1 MEINRMQ
8 TLMSASRV
16 KAHLPAVVDAAD
28 ADRLAL
34 GFFAE
39 SVYAEFSRKEQLLVL
54 VDVQGGEKIYAGHLL
69 FDVKFP
75 KAHVLQI
82 HVAKRFR
89 GHQLGS
95 ALLDA
100 LKAHLTDLGFISIFA
115 RVAEDLTQ
123 ANGFWN
129 SQGFYT
135 QRLTQGGK
143 SRNRTIVVRAHEL
156 KTAQHFCGSGISAAD
171 PLGLDFGEQR
181 TRPLYLLDLNVLF
194 DLGPRRERHLS
205 ALDVFRAE
213 RMQTCA
219 LAISSEIEVELT
231 RTARDTKTD
240 PMLAF
245 AGMLSRFPVPDADVL
260 ARLLPGLGEIV
271 FPARSRAGTL
281 SANDLSDLKHLATAI
296 HNGLPGLITNDET
309 VLAAAPSL
317 RKEYGLDVLSPVR
330 FQAPLDEHE
339 QPVVH
344 AASNDDTITIERA
357 QHDDAQAIQALLTF
371 LGIGVVEQLSQ
382 WAAAEDKSTA
392 CVRLVARCEG
402 AVIGYMALP
411 ASPQRSN
418 VRAYVAVR
426 EDLAGAEAA
435 AHAFLLRLHESV
447 PIGGVGNIHLSCPD
461 QQATLREAA
470 ASFGYTASPS
480 APTELMKVS
489 LKQHVRASTWGTARQ
504 ALFSAV
510 AMQLPENPPEYRHVD
525 QQLPLL
531 RRDGQRMH
539 VSIFQLEALLAPAL
553 LCLQGRNGV
562 MVPIQ
567 RRFEEPLIAQSPQTS
582 WLPVNKAQLRP
593 QRLYVSGPKTLKNF
607 HRGDLMFFYESSKDK
622 GTRSVIAV
630 GRVLRAFH
638 RGQGEVET
646 ADLSGSILTEDQL
659 SEIGAATTKTVTVFD
674 NVLRLPCPVSLEH
687 LKSLGCGSSQQLLT
701 AQRLSAQQVQGI
713 LEKGFQ

>member
-1 MEINRMQ
+1 MQ
-8 TLMSASRV
+8 TLMSAARV
-16 KAHLPAVVDAAD
+16 KAHLPAVVKAAD

-54 VDVQGGEKIYAGHLL
+54 VDVEGDEETYAGHLL

-75 KAHVLQI
+75 RAHVLQI
-82 HVAKRFR
+82 HVAKGFR
-89 GHQLGS
+89 GRQLGA
-95 ALLDA
+95 ALLNV

-115 RVAEDLTQ
+115 RVAEDLAQ

-156 KTAQHFCGSGISAAD
+156 KTAQLISGSGISAAD
-171 PLGLDFGEQR
+171 PLGLDFGGRR

-194 DLGPRRERHLS
+194 DLGPRRERHPL

-219 LAISSEIEVELT
+219 LAISSEIEIELT

-240 PMLAF
+240 PILAF
-245 AGMLSRFPVPDADVL
+245 AGTLARFPVPDTEVL
-260 ARLLPGLGEIV
+260 ARLLPSLGEIV
-271 FPARSRAGTL
+271 FPARSRVGAL

-296 HNGLPGLITNDET
+296 HNGLPGLITSDET
-309 VLAAAPSL
+309 VLAAAPLL
-317 RKEYGLDVLSPVR
+317 RRAYGLDVLSPVR

-339 QPVVH
+339 LPVVH
-344 AASNDDTITIERA
+344 AAPDDDSITIERA
-357 QHDDAQAIQALLTF
+357 HHDDGPAIQALLTV
-371 LGIGVVEQLSQ
+371 LGVEVVEQLSQ
-382 WAAAEDKSTA
+382 WAAAEVRSTA

-402 AVIGYMALP
+402 SVVGYMALP
-411 ASPQRSN
+411 ASPQPAHI
-418 VRAYVAVR
+418 RAHVAVR
-426 EDLAGAEAA
+426 EDLPGADAA
-435 AHAFLLRLHESV
+435 AHALLLRLHESV
-447 PIGGVGNIHLSCPD
+447 PIGGVGNIHLSCPK

-489 LKQHVRASTWGTARQ
+489 LRQHVRVSTWATTRHALISTA
-504 ALFSAV
+504 
-510 AMQLPENPPEYRHVD
+510 AMQLPEQPPKYRHVD
-525 QQLPLL
+525 QQLPVL

-539 VSIFQLEALLAPAL
+539 LSIFQLEALLAPAL
-553 LCLQGRNGV
+553 LCLEGRDGV

-593 QRLYVSGPKTLKNF
+593 QRLYVSGPNTLKNF
-607 HRGDLMFFYESSKDK
+607 RRGDLMFFYESGKGG

-638 RGQGEVET
+638 RGQGEAEVE
-646 ADLSGSILTEDQL
+646 DLAGSVLTEDQL
-659 SEIGAATTKTVTVFD
+659 PEVGAAATKTVTVFD
-674 NVLRLPCPVSLEH
+674 NVLRLPCPVGLED
-687 LKSLGCGSSQQLLT
+687 LKALGCGSPQQLLT